1 MGFRSLKTKL
11 LVAASLLVISSGL
24 ALSLLVSRQYSESL
38 IDSAKVQAGNLAHA
52 LAMESADKVLTHDLV
67 ALQKSLDHQMKS
79 NLSLA
84 YLFVVRDGQVL
95 AHTFDKGFPQQLL
108 DANKATSEDQGNGQT
123 IVSTN
128 GERFIDIAWPIFEG
142 KAGLLRLGV
151 SEKPLERQVGDL
163 RLNMSLIT
171 LFILL
176 SALAGSLFFVRRIT
190 RPLGQL
196 ARSVENIN
204 RGSWDVKVN
213 VSGQDEVAILAD
225 SFQSMA
231 GRLKEYTQRLEKQK
245 LELERVHNQ
254 TRTFCEIVREL
265 GSLPNLHDLGQTL
278 ISRLSDVVLNGQI
291 SILLLNE
298 NREFFFIITDRE
310 IVTLRDPDQVNRV
323 IQVVDNL
330 TEPKL
335 ESSSCLRGL
344 SLPDSF
350 KRSDR
355 EAIVPIKAEGRVYG
369 ILVIGCSPTCKC
381 DSEEMRMASLILDQ
395 AGGVIKRSIT
405 HEEAILNL
413 QQKLDS
419 SSEFSGIIG
428 KDLKMQIVYRL
439 IEDIAPTDATALI
452 QGESGTGKELVA
464 KAIHERSE
472 RSDKP
477 FVVINCSAYPE
488 TLIESE
494 LFGHE
499 RGAFTGALKQK
510 AGRFEQ
516 ADGGTVFLDEIGEVP
531 PQAQIKLL
539 RVLQTQRFERL
550 GAEQTISVNVRILA
564 ATNKNLLAEVQKGS
578 FREDLFYRLNVIP
591 INIPPLRERRNDIPL
606 LARYFLKR
614 FSSEQG
620 KNIQEFS
627 SEALRMLMDYSWPG
641 NVRELE
647 NSVEH
652 AVVRSKGHIIEA
664 GDLPG
669 SLKMV
674 DSIVQPRDV
683 PNLSE
688 NEKSFLEKALSRN
701 DWNKKKTAQELGI
714 GRSTLYS
721 KLKKYRIVK
730 PTLQ

>member
-1 MGFRSLKTKL
+1 MGVRSLKTKL
-11 LVAASLLVISSGL
+11 ALAASLLVISSGL
-24 ALSLLVSRQYSESL
+24 ALSLLVSYQYSASL
-38 IDSAKVQAGNLAHA
+38 TDSARVQAENLAHA

-67 ALQKSLDHQMKS
+67 ALQKSLDQQMKS
-79 NLSLA
+79 NQSLA

-95 AHTFDKGFPQQLL
+95 AHTFKKGFPQELL
-108 DANKATSEDQGNGQT
+108 DANKGTSKDRGNGQT
-123 IVSTN
+123 IVSKT
-128 GERFIDIAWPIFEG
+128 GEKFIDIAWPIFEG

-151 SEKPLERQVGDL
+151 SEKPLQRQVIAL

-176 SALAGSLFFVRRIT
+176 GALAGSLFFVRRIT
-190 RPLGQL
+190 RPLEQL
-196 ARSVENIN
+196 TRSVENIN

-225 SFQSMA
+225 SFQGMA

-265 GSLPNLHDLGQTL
+265 GSLPNLQELGQTL
-278 ISRLSDVVLNGQI
+278 ISRLREVVLDNRI
-291 SILLLNE
+291 AILFLNE
-298 NREFFFIITDRE
+298 NRDLFFVVSDQDIITS
-310 IVTLRDPDQVNRV
+310 RDPDHVNRV
-323 IQVVDNL
+323 IEVVDKL
-330 TEPKL
+330 TEPKI
-335 ESSSCLRGL
+335 ETGSCLRDIP
-344 SLPDSF
+344 LPDSF
-350 KRSDR
+350 KRFDR
-355 EAIVPIKAEGRVYG
+355 QAIVPIRADGGVYG
-369 ILVIGCSPTCKC
+369 ILVIDCSPTCKC
-381 DSEEMRMASLILDQ
+381 DSEEIRMVSLILDQ
-395 AGGVIKRSIT
+395 VGGVIKRSIA

-413 QQKLDS
+413 QQKLDTS
-419 SSEFSGIIG
+419 SDFSGMIG

-464 KAIHERSE
+464 KAIHERSD
-472 RSDKP
+472 RRDKA

-488 TLIESE
+488 SLVESE

-499 RGAFTGALKQK
+499 RGAFTGALRQK

-516 ADGGTVFLDEIGEVP
+516 ADGGTVFLDEIGEVS
-531 PQAQIKLL
+531 PQVQIKLL
-539 RVLQTQRFERL
+539 RVLQIQTFERL
-550 GAEQTISVNVRILA
+550 GGEQTISVNVRILA
-564 ATNKNLLAEVQKGS
+564 ATNKDLLAEVQKGN

-606 LARYFLKR
+606 LARHFLKR

-627 SEALRMLMDYSWPG
+627 SEALRILMDYSWPG

-647 NSVEH
+647 NCVEH
-652 AVVRSKGHIIEA
+652 AVVRSKRHVIEA
-664 GDLPG
+664 GDLPA
-669 SLKMV
+669 SLRTFE
-674 DSIVQPRDV
+674 SIVQPRDA

-688 NEKSFLEKALSRN
+688 NEKVFLENALSRN
-701 DWNKKKTAQELGI
+701 AWNMKKTARELGI

-721 KLKKYRIVK
+721 KLKKYRIAK

>member
-11 LVAASLLVISSGL
+11 LVAASLIVISSGL

-38 IDSAKVQAGNLAHA
+38 IDSAKVQAENLAHA

-79 NLSLA
+79 NRSLA

-95 AHTFDKGFPQQLL
+95 AHTFDEGFPQQLL

-123 IVSTN
+123 IVSAN
-128 GERFIDIAWPIFEG
+128 GEKFIDIAWPIFGG

-151 SEKPLERQVGDL
+151 AEKHLERQVRDL
-163 RLNMSLIT
+163 RLKMSLIT
-171 LFILL
+171 LIILVG
-176 SALAGSLFFVRRIT
+176 ALAGSLFFVKRIT
-190 RPLGQL
+190 RPLGEL

-204 RGSWDVKVN
+204 RGSWDVKVHA
-213 VSGQDEVAILAD
+213 SGQDEVAILAK

-231 GRLKEYTQRLEKQK
+231 SRLKEYTERLENQK
-245 LELERVHNQ
+245 LEIERVHNQ

-265 GSLPNLHDLGQTL
+265 GSLPNLRDLGQTL
-278 ISRLSDVVLNGQI
+278 ISRLREVVLNGEI

-298 NREFFFIITDRE
+298 NREFIFIISAGE
-310 IVTLRDPDQVNRV
+310 VIISRDSEQVNLV
-323 IQVVDNL
+323 IRIVDKL
-330 TEPKL
+330 TEPKI
-335 ESSSCLRGL
+335 ESRSCLQGL

-350 KRSDR
+350 NRRDR
-355 EAIVPIKAEGRVYG
+355 ESILPIRADGGVYG
-369 ILVIGCSPTCKC
+369 ILVVGCSSTCKC

-395 AGGVIKRSIT
+395 AGGVIRRSIA

-413 QQKLDS
+413 QQKLEA

-428 KDLKMQIVYRL
+428 KDPKMQIVYRL

-464 KAIHERSE
+464 KAIHERSD
-472 RSDKP
+472 RRKMP

-499 RGAFTGALKQK
+499 RGAFTGALRQK

-516 ADGGTVFLDEIGEVP
+516 ADGGTVFLDEIGEIP
-531 PQAQIKLL
+531 PQVQIKLL
-539 RVLQTQRFERL
+539 RVLQTRRFERL
-550 GAEQTISVNVRILA
+550 GAERTISINVRILA
-564 ATNKNLLAEVQKGS
+564 ATNKDLLAEVQRGT

-591 INIPPLRERRNDIPL
+591 INIPPLRDRRNDIPL

-620 KNIQEFS
+620 KNITEYS
-627 SEALRMLMDYSWPG
+627 SESLRILMDYAWPG

-647 NSVEH
+647 NSIEH
-652 AVVRSKGHIIEA
+652 AVVRSKGQEIEV
-664 GDLPG
+664 GDFPS
-669 SLKMV
+669 SLRGFEAK
-674 DSIVQPRDV
+674 SQHLNV

-688 NEKSFLEKALSRN
+688 NERVFLENALSRN
-701 DWNKKKTAQELGI
+701 AWNKKKTAQELGI

-721 KLKKYRIVK
+721 KLRRYGLDKRTIH
-730 PTLQ
+730 